1 MIPVVVIESNKFKS
15 VAPLISDDETFT
27 DILERKLAGG
37 NTDELGN
44 FVIYE
49 DDKVTIHFK
58 NDEWLFLDSGVDFD
72 GGGTNLVFDI
82 GDGTNGYSNVLLMND
97 PISEIKYQL
106 KAFAL
111 ASIYLSENQI
121 QLSNLKTKLNEL
133 KKLVPVF
140 LEHGVYDF
148 TMLTDKKLEEI
159 TTLNPTVFNTRTR
172 LEGLNA
178 LYDIIRWLP
187 YSIHYSKLKAAM
199 YSSGWREPDQYA
211 VIPLRIYFDLMN
223 WGKERVHYYKGLSSE
238 IEYAVEKLLQFEE
251 EELKRAIRQIRN
263 GERALQIG
271 KETKGSKKFA
281 CELQANGVELVD
293 YGKNPLWMDI
303 FEEVDYKVSIGSDR
317 AALFNVTID
326 GKSYGRVELKD
337 LLRDITGTC
346 GFMCLQLSGMRVD
359 ELYGAHIDF
368 GAQKLTLSDSKR
380 NSKKEIIYLLTTRQ
394 SKITV
399 GTQTKKDTFV
409 TTEVGY
415 EAFNVLTS
423 VFRGFHKRYKSKD
436 KRRMWAGFR
445 SCQSVKPCTKS
456 TTANLVNCA
465 VRDLSNV
472 SLTLTADDIVY
483 LNISD
488 PAKELEQG
496 DEFPVTPHTLRRSL
510 AYYLVGYE
518 LCSFPALKQQ
528 FSHLSIAM
536 TRWYAR
542 NSSHFPKIY
551 NVVNKERVEQLAD
564 IYVRIYSKLA
574 NGERVAGGKGK
585 QTAKEISR
593 QGQSYFKDGAN
604 KNLLSREYWID
615 QLKNDVKH
623 LHVIAPSMVCTNKL
637 CSMRINI
644 DLTEC
649 VDCEYDFIED
659 VTFAETS
666 RMDAMRNLHLLH
678 EQNDLNH
685 SSLSKLVMTIRAAE
699 KIMDDLNFEYE
710 PYTLSAELSE
720 ILIQTVDNTEG
731 L

>member
-1 MIPVVVIESNKFKS
+1 
-15 VAPLISDDETFT
+15 
-27 DILERKLAGG
+27 
-37 NTDELGN
+37 
-44 FVIYE
+44 
-49 DDKVTIHFK
+49 
-58 NDEWLFLDSGVDFD
+58 
-72 GGGTNLVFDI
+72 
-82 GDGTNGYSNVLLMND
+82 
-97 PISEIKYQL
+97 
-106 KAFAL
+106 
-111 ASIYLSENQI
+111 
-121 QLSNLKTKLNEL
+121 
-133 KKLVPVF
+133 
-140 LEHGVYDF
+140 
-148 TMLTDKKLEEI
+148 
-159 TTLNPTVFNTRTR
+159 
-172 LEGLNA
+172 
-178 LYDIIRWLP
+178 
-187 YSIHYSKLKAAM
+187 
-199 YSSGWREPDQYA
+199 
-211 VIPLRIYFDLMN
+211 
-223 WGKERVHYYKGLSSE
+223 
-238 IEYAVEKLLQFEE
+238 
-251 EELKRAIRQIRN
+251 
-263 GERALQIG
+263 
-271 KETKGSKKFA
+271 
-281 CELQANGVELVD
+281 
-293 YGKNPLWMDI
+293 
-303 FEEVDYKVSIGSDR
+303 
-317 AALFNVTID
+317 
-326 GKSYGRVELKD
+326 
-337 LLRDITGTC
+337 
-346 GFMCLQLSGMRVD
+346 MRVD

-415 EAFNVLTS
+415 DTFNVLAS
-423 VFRGFHKRYKSKD
+423 VFRCFHKRYKSKD

-456 TTANLVNCA
+456 TIANLVNCV

-472 SLTLTADDIVY
+472 SLTLTADDIAY

-488 PAKELEQG
+488 PTKELEQG

-542 NSSHFPKIY
+542 NSSHVLKIY
-551 NVVNKERVEQLAD
+551 EVVNKERVEQLAD

-585 QTAKEISR
+585 LAAKEISR
-593 QGQSYFKDGAN
+593 QGKSYFKDGAN
-604 KNLLSREYWID
+604 KNLLSREYWIE

-637 CSMRINI
+637 CSIRINI

-649 VDCEYDFIED
+649 VDCEFDFIED
-659 VTFAETS
+659 VSFAETS
-666 RMDAMRNLHLLH
+666 RMDAMRNLHLLY

-699 KIMDDLNFEYE
+699 KIMDDLNFEYD
-710 PYTLSAELSE
+710 PYILSTEFSE
-720 ILIQTVDNTEG
+720 MLIQAVDNTEG

>member
-1 MIPVVVIESNKFKS
+1 MIPAVVIESNKFKS
-15 VAPLISDDETFT
+15 VEPLMSDDETFS
-27 DILERKLAGG
+27 DILERKLAEG
-37 NTDELGN
+37 NTEELGN

-49 DDKVTIHFK
+49 DDKVTINFK
-58 NDEWLFLDSGVDFD
+58 NDEWPFLDSELDFD
-72 GGGTNLVFDI
+72 GGATNLVFDV
-82 GDGTNGYSNVLLMND
+82 DTQTNGYSNVLLMNN

-106 KAFAL
+106 KVFAL
-111 ASIYLSENQI
+111 ISIYLSENKI
-121 QLSNLKTKLNEL
+121 QLLNLKAKLNEL
-133 KKLVPVF
+133 KRLIPVF

-148 TMLTDKKLEEI
+148 TMLTDEKLDEI
-159 TTLNPTVFNTRTR
+159 ISFNPSIFNTRTR
-172 LEGLNA
+172 LEGLNG
-178 LYDIIRWLP
+178 LYDAIPWLP
-187 YSIHYSKLKAAM
+187 YDIKYTKLKAAK
-199 YSSGWREPDQYA
+199 YLSGWREPEQYA
-211 VIPLRIYFDLMN
+211 VIPLRIYLGLMN
-223 WGKERVHYYKGLSSE
+223 WGKFMVQYYKEISSE
-238 IEYAVEKLLQFEE
+238 IENAVEKLLQFEDY
-251 EELKRAIRQIRN
+251 ELKRAIRLIRN
-263 GERALQIG
+263 GERTLQIG
-271 KETKGSKKFA
+271 RETKGSKKFA
-281 CELQANGVELVD
+281 HELQVNGVEIVD

-303 FEEVDYKVSIGSDR
+303 FEKVDYKVSIGSDR
-317 AALFNVTID
+317 AALFNVSID
-326 GKSYGRVELKD
+326 GTSYGRVELKA

-380 NSKKEIIYLLTTRQ
+380 SSKKEIIYLLTTRQ
-394 SKITV
+394 SKITI
-399 GTQTKKDTFV
+399 GTQTKKDTFT

-415 EAFNVLTS
+415 DAFNILTS
-423 VFRGFHKRYKSKD
+423 IFRGFHKRYKSRD

-456 TTANLVNCA
+456 TITNLIVCA
-465 VRDLSNV
+465 VRELSNV
-472 SLTLTADDIVY
+472 NLALTTDDIVY

-488 PAKELEQG
+488 PSKELGQG

-551 NVVNKERVEQLAD
+551 EEVKKERIEQLAD

-585 QTAKEISR
+585 QAAKEISR
-593 QGQSYFKDGAN
+593 LGKSYFKDGVN
-604 KNLLSREYWID
+604 KNLLSRDYWID

-623 LHVIAPSMVCTNKL
+623 LHVIAPSMMCTNKL
-637 CSMRINI
+637 CSMRISI

-649 VDCEYDFIED
+649 VDCEFDFIED
-659 VTFAETS
+659 VAFAETS
-666 RMDAMRNLHLLH
+666 RIDAMRNLHLLY

-699 KIMDDLNFEYE
+699 KIMDDLNFDYE
-710 PYTLSAELSE
+710 PYILSAELSE
-720 ILIQTVDNTEG
+720 MLIQTVDNTEE